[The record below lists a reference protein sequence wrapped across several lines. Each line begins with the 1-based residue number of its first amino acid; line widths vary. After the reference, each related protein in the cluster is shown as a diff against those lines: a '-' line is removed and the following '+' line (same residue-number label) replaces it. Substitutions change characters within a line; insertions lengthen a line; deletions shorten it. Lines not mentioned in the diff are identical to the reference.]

1 MVESVVPVTETVETM
16 EAVVMMMPEADE
28 GQICPV
34 TSMATMMA
42 MPVPVAVPG

>member
-1 MVESVVPVTETVETM
+1 MVESVVPVAETVETT

-34 TSMATMMA
+34 TSMATMMPMA
-42 MPVPVAVPG
+42 VPVAVPG